1 MSRTLYFGVVSNRDH
16 IKLRTPEGELEPR
29 PFWEFLDEHPDGWLS
44 SLAYGRDDVP
54 ADRPQIWD
62 CGAWTYRDEA
72 EPALNGERVTAEYAL
87 WRYGLVAAPG
97 AFAVAPDHM
106 LIPATKRGPLSV
118 YDLDERRAFNREQAR
133 AFLTPAR
140 ERGLRPMGVVHGQS
154 LHERVE
160 HAAFLL
166 DLGYDALA
174 VGGVAARAN
183 SYRRAVEVVHAV
195 REETEGVHLHVLG
208 LSAPTYYA
216 AWCALGVDSCD
227 GASHFKQ
234 AFTGGKFFS
243 LGRRGLREHRAAR
256 VRDGVRIDPLPEAWC
271 ECRACARLRE
281 DGVDTRTYGS
291 NEHNM
296 GRAAHNLNMLIAAHR
311 QIAGHDGRRARRT
324 VHLQTTLNL

>member
-1 MSRTLYFGVVSNRDH
+1 MSRTLYFGVVSNRDS
-16 IKLRTPEGELEPR
+16 IRLAGERL

-54 ADRPQIWD
+54 TDRPQLWD
-62 CGAWTYRDEA
+62 CGAWTYRDE
-72 EPALNGERVTAEYAL
+72 PAPVLNGQPVTAAYAL
-87 WRYGLVAAPG
+87 WRYALVAAPG

-106 LIPATKRGPLSV
+106 LIPATKAGPLTV
-118 YDLDERRAFNREQAR
+118 HDLDERRRFNREAAR
-133 AFLTPAR
+133 AFLAPAR
-140 ERGLRPMGVVHGQS
+140 EAGLRPMAVVHGQT

-183 SYRRAVEVVHAV
+183 SYRSATEAVHAV
-195 REETEGVHLHVLG
+195 RDEAPAGAVHLHVLG

-216 AWCALGVDSCD
+216 AWCALAVDSCD

-256 VRDGVRIDPLPEAWC
+256 VRDGVRIDPLPDAWC

-311 QIAGHDGRRARRT
+311 LIAGDDGRRARRT
-324 VHLQTTLNL
+324 VRLQTSLNL